1 VWDFIYLK
9 KMVTPIFMQY
19 IYWIGLAACVIIG
32 FVRIIQGA
40 GVPYG
45 GGTLVF
51 SGILTL
57 FLGPIVVRIACELI
71 VVLFQISDT
80 LKDIRDGNRG
90 DSRNIADPL

>member
-1 VWDFIYLK
+1 MWDLLYLK

-32 FVRIIQGA
+32 LARIFQGA
-40 GVPYG
+40 GTSYG
-45 GGTLVF
+45 GGALVF

-57 FLGPIVVRIACELI
+57 LLGPIVIRIVCELI

-80 LKDIRDGNRG
+80 LKDIRDGRKG
-90 DSRNIADPL
+90 DSRNIADPF